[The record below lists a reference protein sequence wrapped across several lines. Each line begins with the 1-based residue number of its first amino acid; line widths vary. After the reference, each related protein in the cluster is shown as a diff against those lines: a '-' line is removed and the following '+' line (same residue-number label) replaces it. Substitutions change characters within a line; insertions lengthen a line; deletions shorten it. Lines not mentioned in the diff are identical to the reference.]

1 MYALLFY
8 IQSRVHEHEHKDR
21 VHRISDE
28 TGPASA
34 SPPVSVGTERRV
46 NRRFSY
52 TLTRN
57 GIKDVPYARLVD
69 PPATSLLPA
78 KLDSD
83 SKLNTDRGKS
93 ILNVPD
99 IEPGPKNSVSDSK
112 LAVDYFHTVLP
123 AASTV
128 LGSIGGSTATPPPV
142 PVAQGTKSDTCS
154 PQPVTRGTVNISSES
169 HHSLSTRLGSEERL
183 RQEVQRTISMSSE
196 NQSEAFFSADEE
208 LNPSRTSSLRHS
220 IIGSGTVLNQ
230 QDMSAAQ
237 RKKFASDL
245 SIVADRSGVPVVEH
259 TAGGSGPNSLTECV
273 RTRLSSHRSDH
284 EIHTPEH
291 RSFSCQRTTAGE
303 LVCTY
308 MYFTRLCFYSQ
319 LCCVLYTHG

>member
-1 MYALLFY
+1 MYV
-8 IQSRVHEHEHKDR
+8 QSRVHEHEHKDR
-21 VHRISDE
+21 IYRISDE

-128 LGSIGGSTATPPPV
+128 LGSTATPAAVLPM
-142 PVAQGTKSDTCS
+142 AQGTKSDTCS

-291 RSFSCQRTTAGE
+291 RSFSGPRTTAGE
-303 LVCTY
+303 LVCTLLDY
-308 MYFTRLCFYSQ
+308 ASIHN
-319 LCCVLYTHG
+319 CVVS